1 MVPDPPRHV
10 GEVVT
15 ADLLD
20 GADGHDPVALGAL
33 LGRLLHRQ
41 LGAGAA
47 PASAGPV
54 ITAYIAWFVLMII
67 ASIVIAARDPED
79 AEAPNDERDKIV
91 NMKAALPSMHFYSFA
106 LTGLILL
113 IFVFDLSKWDALY
126 AIVAIQLAATLLE
139 AGAKIRFYQMAV

>member
-1 MVPDPPRHV
+1 MSFKEKFNWVIV
-10 GEVVT
+10 AVT
-15 ADLLD
+15 SVTLA
-20 GADGHDPVALGAL
+20 ALGYWYL
-33 LGRLLHRQ
+33 SQ

-54 ITAYIAWFVLMII
+54 ITAYVAWFVLMII

-113 IFVFDLSKWDALY
+113 MFVFDLSKWDALY
-126 AIVAIQLAATLLE
+126 AIVAIQLAATILE
-139 AGAKIRFYQMAV
+139 SAAKIRFYRMAI